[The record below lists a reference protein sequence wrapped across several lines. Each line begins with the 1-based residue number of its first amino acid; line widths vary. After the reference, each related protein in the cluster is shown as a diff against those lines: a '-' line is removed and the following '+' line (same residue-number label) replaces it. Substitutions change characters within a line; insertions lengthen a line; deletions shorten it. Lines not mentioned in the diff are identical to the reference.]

1 MSGPPPG
8 FDPSI
13 SRLPDPGPSAA
24 PMVAMSGGGNSDILT
39 TITILGESYRIRKV
53 ITAYPLLEEENRV
66 LEAFLVD
73 PNNHK
78 IPDKT
83 VFEFFYALATY
94 NCEKEEGVLL
104 NPKCEPVRAILRST
118 LLTAIRKQEPITPRP
133 IITIPSVKWPLV
145 KSESCSSF
153 LLLDGLI
160 KRRNKLNVDIYLC
173 ETDPTN
179 PIPAE
184 ISECLLLLDG
194 LLKRRNKLN
203 VDINLCETD
212 STNPIPGELNECL
225 LLLDG
230 LLKRRN
236 KLNVDINLCETD
248 LTNPIPSGINDCVL
262 LSDIPL
268 KNRNK
273 INSDIKIC

>member
-24 PMVAMSGGGNSDILT
+24 PMVAMSGGGSGSSNNNSLI

-73 PNNHK
+73 PDNHK

-94 NCEKEEGVLL
+94 NCEKEVGVLL

-118 LLTAIRKQEPITPRP
+118 LLTAIKQQPRP
-133 IITIPSVKWPLV
+133 TPKPEPNLEPTA
-145 KSESCSSF
+145 ESCASF
-153 LLLDGLI
+153 LLFDEVL
-160 KRRNKLNVDIYLC
+160 KRRNKLNVDIYLYDTT
-173 ETDPTN
+173 ESDSTDPTDPTDPTDKT
-179 PIPAE
+179 PINE
-184 ISECLLLLDG
+184 CLFLLDGLLKSRSKLNMDINLCERTETTSKIECLLLLDR
-194 LLKRRNKLN
+194 LLKRRNKLI
-203 VDINLCETD
+203 VDV
-212 STNPIPGELNECL
+212 
-225 LLLDG
+225 
-230 LLKRRN
+230 R
-236 KLNVDINLCETD
+236 
-248 LTNPIPSGINDCVL
+248 
-262 LSDIPL
+262 
-268 KNRNK
+268 
-273 INSDIKIC
+273 ICA

>member
-1 MSGPPPG
+1 MNSPPPG

-24 PMVAMSGGGNSDILT
+24 PMVAMSGGGSGSSRNNNDLT

-73 PNNHK
+73 PDNHK

-118 LLTAIRKQEPITPRP
+118 LLTTIKKQLKPTPTPELKLQPEP
-133 IITIPSVKWPLV
+133 KL
-145 KSESCSSF
+145 ESCVSF
-153 LLLDGLI
+153 LLRDEVL
-160 KRRNKLNVDIYLC
+160 KRRNKLNVNIYLC
-173 ETDPTN
+173 DTTQTDPTDPTN
-179 PIPAE
+179 KTPNDIK
-184 ISECLLLLDG
+184 ECLFLLDG

-203 VDINLCETD
+203 VDINLCQRIEQT
-212 STNPIPGELNECL
+212 SKTECL
-225 LLLDG
+225 FLLDT

-236 KLNVDINLCETD
+236 KLNDDI
-248 LTNPIPSGINDCVL
+248 
-262 LSDIPL
+262 
-268 KNRNK
+268 R
-273 INSDIKIC
+273 ICT

>member
-24 PMVAMSGGGNSDILT
+24 PMVAMSGGGSGSSSNNSLT
-39 TITILGESYRIRKV
+39 TITILGESYKIRKV

-118 LLTAIRKQEPITPRP
+118 LLTAIKKQQPKPEPTPNLEP
-133 IITIPSVKWPLV
+133 KP
-145 KSESCSSF
+145 ESCVSF
-153 LLLDGLI
+153 LLFDEVL

-173 ETDPTN
+173 DTTESDPTDPTDKT
-179 PIPAE
+179 PINE
-184 ISECLLLLDG
+184 CLFLLDGLLKSRSKLNMDINLCERTETTSKIECLLLLDR
-194 LLKRRNKLN
+194 LLKRRNKLI
-203 VDINLCETD
+203 VD
-212 STNPIPGELNECL
+212 
-225 LLLDG
+225 
-230 LLKRRN
+230 
-236 KLNVDINLCETD
+236 V
-248 LTNPIPSGINDCVL
+248 GICT
-262 LSDIPL
+262 
-268 KNRNK
+268 
-273 INSDIKIC
+273 

>member
-24 PMVAMSGGGNSDILT
+24 PMVAMSGGGSGSGNSLT

-53 ITAYPLLEEENRV
+53 ITAYPLLEDENRV

-73 PNNHK
+73 PDNHK

-118 LLTAIRKQEPITPRP
+118 LLTAIKQQSKPESNPDPKPEPKPKP
-133 IITIPSVKWPLV
+133 NPEP
-145 KSESCSSF
+145 ESCISF
-153 LLLDGLI
+153 LLLNESL

-173 ETDPTN
+173 ERTQTDPTDPTN
-179 PIPAE
+179 PTNKTPNE
-184 ISECLLLLDG
+184 IKECIFLLDA

-203 VDINLCETD
+203 VDINLCQHIEQT
-212 STNPIPGELNECL
+212 SKIECL
-225 LLLDG
+225 FLLDT

-236 KLNVDINLCETD
+236 KLNIDV
-248 LTNPIPSGINDCVL
+248 GICA
-262 LSDIPL
+262 
-268 KNRNK
+268 
-273 INSDIKIC
+273 